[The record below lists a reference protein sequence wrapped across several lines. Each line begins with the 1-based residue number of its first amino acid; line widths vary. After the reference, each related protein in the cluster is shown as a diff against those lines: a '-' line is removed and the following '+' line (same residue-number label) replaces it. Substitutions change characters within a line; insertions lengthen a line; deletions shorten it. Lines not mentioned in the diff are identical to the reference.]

1 MAYRTYSLPPS
12 QRPLTT
18 AEQSYIEITYY
29 SVTTMKLS
37 ALVLIASARSF
48 IATAMPR
55 NETSTIVAAN
65 SSSLVLLNATSQTM
79 SDANQSLQPD
89 VENMDEEKC
98 LGGEEGCVVEYGKR
112 RFRRPDPCT
121 ASPSPS
127 SLPIDPAKPS
137 HPDNHHHELRL
148 YPLPTPPDNQTNSV
162 CYSPPVSTMSGSLQV
177 PFPPPA
183 YQLQDLKYDGN
194 RVAAAVE
201 EGRPASLG
209 RSRTAE
215 PGGREL
221 AWSKAK
227 FVVAVLILAT
237 QMAGLGIMVYVHFFL
252 N

>member
-1 MAYRTYSLPPS
+1 MAYIYKAMFRLCLAISSREPSTYRNYNTRTCRSPRPRVFTTDTNSYRTYSLPPS

-121 ASPSPS
+121 AY
-127 SLPIDPAKPS
+127 LWY
-137 HPDNHHHELRL
+137 LGM
-148 YPLPTPPDNQTNSV
+148 
-162 CYSPPVSTMSGSLQV
+162 VSFLTGKTE
-177 PFPPPA
+177 
-183 YQLQDLKYDGN
+183 QDT
-194 RVAAAVE
+194 E
-201 EGRPASLG
+201 S
-209 RSRTAE
+209 
-215 PGGREL
+215 
-221 AWSKAK
+221 
-227 FVVAVLILAT
+227 
-237 QMAGLGIMVYVHFFL
+237 IMVSSST
-252 N
+252 